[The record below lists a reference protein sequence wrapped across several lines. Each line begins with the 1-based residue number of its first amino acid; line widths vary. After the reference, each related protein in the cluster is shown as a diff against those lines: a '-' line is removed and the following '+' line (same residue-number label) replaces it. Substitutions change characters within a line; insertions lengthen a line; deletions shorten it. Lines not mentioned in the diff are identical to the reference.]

1 MKLNGIA
8 GTGSGKLGSQVYAS
22 VAGQQVVRVYQNK
35 VANPNTALQV
45 NQRARLKL
53 MSQLSAAFAPVI
65 VIPKDGMKSS
75 RNLFVK
81 RNFDLSSGN
90 DGLAQLSI
98 ENVQLTGGTAGLPAI
113 YVSRAGGT
121 ALTVKLVS
129 NPGASVS
136 RVCYIIYTKDQNEQL
151 RYIESKV
158 VDIAGADGQYQTTFD
173 YLAGDVVV
181 YAYGMKDLNTRATAN
196 YGDYTVATG
205 QDIASLFM
213 GRDLNY
219 NDYRFTQTRGVTLFA
234 GNDVVNDINSNEVNV
249 WVTISGP
256 GSVIGAGTYT
266 RGEQIEIVAVPNE
279 GCNFIC
285 WKFNRTGFVLGYNQ
299 TIRLQATQNIDL
311 IAVFE
316 DPNSPTGGW
325 NGQEQTNPLPG
336 AYAEIKFD
344 GTQVSIENGLISL
357 DTTFDNLAIN
367 NIGDDHDV
375 VYVPAG
381 STYGAADNVTLEPNA
396 GESADYWMSLTNT
409 GAGAIYVDNNL
420 WFYILI
426 DEWVNPY
433 PTARL
438 QIQNDEYATIQN
450 SQAIIEQSS
459 ISVIAVANIPESSP
473 VVIKA
478 SGHED
483 VSLEW
488 NGSNWLKSGLGG
500 WLTPIG
506 VYVDG
511 ELWVTIVNEA

>member
-1 MKLNGIA
+1 MKLNGMA

-22 VAGQQVVRVYQNK
+22 VAGEQVVRQYQSK

-98 ENVQLTGGTAGLPAI
+98 ENIQLTGGTAGLPAI

-121 ALTVKLVS
+121 AMTVKLVS

-158 VDIAGADGQYQTTFD
+158 VDIAGADGQYQTTFG
-173 YLAGDVVV
+173 YLSGDIVV
-181 YAYGMKDLNTRATAN
+181 YAYGMKDLNSRATAN
-196 YGDYTVATG
+196 YGDYSVATG

-213 GRDLNY
+213 GRDLSY
-219 NDYRFTQTRGVTLFA
+219 NDYRFTQTRGVTLYA
-234 GNDVVNDINSNEVNV
+234 GNDVVNDLASNEIRVFL
-249 WVTISGP
+249 TPSGP
-256 GSVIGAGTYT
+256 GYVTGAGTYSVGQQVT
-266 RGEQIEIVAVPNE
+266 IVAAPNA

-285 WKFNRTGFVLGYNQ
+285 WKFNGSNFVFSYNQ
-299 TIRLQATQNIDL
+299 TTIFFPRQNVDL

-316 DPNSPTGGW
+316 DPSSPTGGW

-336 AYAEIKFD
+336 ANAEIIFD
-344 GTQVSIENGLISL
+344 GTTVTPTAGVVELATS
-357 DTTFDNLAIN
+357 FDNLAIN
-367 NIGDDHDV
+367 NIGDEHDV

-381 STYGAADNVTLEPNA
+381 STYGSADNVTLEPNT
-396 GESADYWMSLTNT
+396 GESADYYMSQSNS
-409 GAGAIYVDNNL
+409 GAGAIYIDNNL
-420 WFYILI
+420 WFYVNVSAELVINTVNGIEVPAGGEVSVPRTTTYTIVGDNMLG
-426 DEWVNPY
+426 EWSWGNNLSPVSV
-433 PTARL
+433 T
-438 QIQNDEYATIQN
+438 N
-450 SQAIIEQSS
+450 SQVVFTRTVPTSTAG
-459 ISVIAVANIPESSP
+459 VIYF
-473 VVIKA
+473 
-478 SGHED
+478 
-483 VSLEW
+483 
-488 NGSNWLKSGLGG
+488 NGTEVLRL
-500 WLTPIG
+500 IFQ
-506 VYVDG
+506 D
-511 ELWVTIVNEA
+511 

>member
-1 MKLNGIA
+1 MKLNGMA

-22 VAGQQVVRVYQNK
+22 VAGEQVVRQYQSK

-98 ENVQLTGGTAGLPAI
+98 ENIQLTGGTAGLPAI

-158 VDIAGADGQYQTTFD
+158 VDIAGADGLYQTTFD
-173 YLAGDVVV
+173 YLTGDVVV

-196 YGDYTVATG
+196 YGDYTIATG

-234 GNDVVNDINSNEVNV
+234 GNDVVNDLDSNKIRVFL
-249 WVTISGP
+249 TPSGP
-256 GSVIGAGTYT
+256 GTVTGAGTYT
-266 RGEQIEIVAVPNE
+266 IGQEVTIVATPAA

-285 WKFNRTGFVLGYNQ
+285 WKFNGSNFVFSYNQ
-299 TIRLQATQNIDL
+299 TTKFFPRQNVDL

-325 NGQEQTNPLPG
+325 NGNEQTNPLPG
-336 AYAEIKFD
+336 ANAEIIFD
-344 GTQVSIENGLISL
+344 GTTVTPTAGVVELETS
-357 DTTFDNLAIN
+357 FDNLAIN
-367 NIGDDHDV
+367 NIGDEHDV

-396 GESADYWMSLTNT
+396 GESADYYMSRSNS
-409 GAGAIYVDNNL
+409 GSGAIYIDNNL
-420 WFYILI
+420 WFYIDI
-426 DEWVNPY
+426 QAPMSITQVNEIEAQIGD
-433 PTARL
+433 TVNITLNTDIVIQGQNMNGVWTKADGQNARL
-438 QIQNDEYATIQN
+438 VSNTTVRFSGYATRGNKALFFNGTQVLTIN
-450 SQAIIEQSS
+450 
-459 ISVIAVANIPESSP
+459 
-473 VVIKA
+473 VV
-478 SGHED
+478 E
-483 VSLEW
+483 E
-488 NGSNWLKSGLGG
+488 
-500 WLTPIG
+500 
-506 VYVDG
+506 
-511 ELWVTIVNEA
+511 